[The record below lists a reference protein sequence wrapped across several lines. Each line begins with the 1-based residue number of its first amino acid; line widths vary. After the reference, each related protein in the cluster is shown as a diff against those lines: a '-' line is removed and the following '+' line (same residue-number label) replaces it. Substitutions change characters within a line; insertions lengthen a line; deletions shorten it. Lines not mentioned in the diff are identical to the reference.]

1 MNSNVNTLRQE
12 DTDPRSSMF
21 NGKSPATFFVKLFDK
36 EKDANDNNTKE
47 DIDENIEDQNGV
59 EGRKRSQSMFA
70 PSVTSLL
77 AGNHIGG
84 KGDILFSSNSDPE
97 VSGVWL
103 SINHGKI

>member
-21 NGKSPATFFVKLFDK
+21 KGKSPATFFVKLFDK

-47 DIDENIEDQNGV
+47 DIDENIEDRNGV

-70 PSVTSLL
+70 PNVTSLL

-84 KGDILFSSNSDPE
+84 KGDILLNSKSDPK
-97 VSGVWL
+97 VSVVWL